1 MMSENPFSMTCEKV
15 GASDGSVNELVENDF
30 RIFKDL
36 FDYDFGPIEKD
47 LGINCFSQ
55 ISNYKAIHK
64 KDLMYN
70 KNVSEKVRS
79 LSKNWRRQ
87 RMKKN
92 SLMQ

>member
-1 MMSENPFSMTCEKV
+1 MIS
-15 GASDGSVNELVENDF
+15 
-30 RIFKDL
+30 
-36 FDYDFGPIEKD
+36 PIEKD

>member
-1 MMSENPFSMTCEKV
+1 MEVSMNWWKMI
-15 GASDGSVNELVENDF
+15 SVFLKSCLN
-30 RIFKDL
+30 
-36 FDYDFGPIEKD
+36 YDFGPIEKD

-79 LSKNWRRQ
+79 LSKKLEAAKDEKEFFDASDWF
-87 RMKKN
+87 
-92 SLMQ
+92 L